1 MSKLPDPSTT
11 AASFKGLALFTPGGD
26 CVYCIDQRKRS
37 HWHLDL
43 CAALQSALGLAEPP
57 YFLLPCFTATVD
69 RWVDPNS
76 QALVTVAEAYPR
88 ALRFQTFLNVL
99 FDTDDLIWQPN
110 YSHHE
115 DCSVWVIESYRTTFP
130 QLWECHDLIMR
141 VEATWVSPL
150 GASLPARFAEDS
162 TNLQSTDRRESD
174 FQSTDVLALDVQA
187 SNFQERDL
195 AEEPTHLFKLFV
207 SGADTM
213 ATEKMLRV
221 LRNTLESTLSRPYTL
236 HLIDVI
242 THPDEAESNNITATP
257 TLIQVSPPP
266 VRRIVGYWPSPQQL
280 RDLLGA

>member
-1 MSKLPDPSTT
+1 VSKLPDPSTT

-99 FDTDDLIWQPN
+99 FDIDDLIWQPN

-130 QLWECHDLIMR
+130 ELWECHDLIMR

-150 GASLPARFAEDS
+150 GSSLPTRFTEDS
-162 TNLQSTDRRESD
+162 TNPPSNDLQGSRDSQRLDLPIYDPQETD
-174 FQSTDVLALDVQA
+174 LDG
-187 SNFQERDL
+187 
-195 AEEPTHLFKLFV
+195 EPTHLFKLFV
-207 SGADTM
+207 SGADTI

-221 LRNTLESTLSRPYTL
+221 LRHTLETTLTHPYTL

-242 THPDEAESNNITATP
+242 THPDEAEANNITATP

-266 VRRIVGYWPSPQQL
+266 VRRIVGHWPSPQQL
-280 RDLLGA
+280 RDLLGP

>member
-1 MSKLPDPSTT
+1 MSKSSNPTA

-43 CAALQSALGLAEPP
+43 CAALQTSLGLAEPP

-76 QALVTVAEAYPR
+76 QTLVTVAEAYPR
-88 ALRFQTFLNVL
+88 ALRYQTLLNVL
-99 FDTDDLIWQPN
+99 FDTEDLIWQPN

-130 QLWECHDLIMR
+130 QLWESHNLITR

-150 GASLPARFAEDS
+150 GPSPSTEPAVQIATSAAE
-162 TNLQSTDRRESD
+162 
-174 FQSTDVLALDVQA
+174 AA
-187 SNFQERDL
+187 GHG
-195 AEEPTHLFKLFV
+195 PTHLFKLFV
-207 SGADTM
+207 SGADTI
-213 ATEKMLRV
+213 ATEQMLRV
-221 LRNTLESTLSRPYTL
+221 LRHTLETTLAHPYTL

-242 THPDEAESNNITATP
+242 THPDEAEANNIRATP

-266 VRRIVGYWPSPQQL
+266 VRRIVGQWPSPQQL
-280 RDLLGA
+280 RELLEA

>member
-1 MSKLPDPSTT
+1 MSKFSAATAT
-11 AASFKGLALFTPGGD
+11 AAASFKGLALFTPGGD
-26 CVYCIDQRKRS
+26 CVYCIDQRKRN

-88 ALRFQTFLNVL
+88 ALRFQTLLNVL
-99 FDTDDLIWQPN
+99 FDTDDLLWQPN

-130 QLWECHDLIMR
+130 QLWESHNLITR

-150 GASLPARFAEDS
+150 GPSPATEPA
-162 TNLQSTDRRESD
+162 
-174 FQSTDVLALDVQA
+174 VQIA
-187 SNFQERDL
+187 TSAVEAAGQG
-195 AEEPTHLFKLFV
+195 PTHLFKLFV
-207 SGADTM
+207 SGADTI

-221 LRNTLESTLSRPYTL
+221 LRHTLEATLTHPYTL

-242 THPDEAESNNITATP
+242 THPDEAEVNNIKATP

-266 VRRIVGYWPSPQQL
+266 VRRIVGQWPSPQQL
-280 RDLLGA
+280 RELLET